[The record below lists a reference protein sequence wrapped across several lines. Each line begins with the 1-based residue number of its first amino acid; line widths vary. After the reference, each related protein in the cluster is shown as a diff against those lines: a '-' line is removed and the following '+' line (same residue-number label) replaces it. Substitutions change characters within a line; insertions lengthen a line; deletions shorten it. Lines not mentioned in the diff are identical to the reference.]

1 MKQII
6 KKVPEFWNYLTEEQ
20 IIQIYES
27 EIKHSNRLRISD
39 SKKRKL
45 LYEKVYE
52 DYYSELPFHP
62 AFKVKKNFEIQKN
75 RLDFQLNKI
84 IPIVNKNQVFVEVG
98 AGDCALSKQLS
109 SYVGKIYAL
118 EISKTYAMQEN
129 RLPSNMEIIIFDGFN
144 FPFEANS
151 IDFVYSNQLIE
162 HLHPDDA
169 IEQLKSIFNCLKKGG
184 RHMIIT
190 PNRLLGPGDISGH
203 FGDEPIGFHLKE
215 YTDLELRSI
224 LKSVGFKK
232 FKFQTIIKSKSI
244 YIPFLIKWSFEKFFS
259 KISKQNREKL
269 LKYRI
274 FNLFFN
280 TVLIAQK

>member
-1 MKQII
+1 MKQIV
-6 KKVPEFWNYLTEEQ
+6 KKVPEFWNYLTEDQ
-20 IIQIYES
+20 IYQIYES
-27 EIKHSNRLRISD
+27 EIKHSDRLRISD
-39 SKKRKL
+39 SNKRKL

-62 AFKVKKNFEIQKN
+62 AFKVKNNFEIQKN
-75 RLDFQLNKI
+75 RLDFQLNKL

-118 EISKTYAMQEN
+118 EISQTYAMQEN
-129 RLPSNMEIIIFDGFN
+129 KLPSNMEIIIFDGFH
-144 FPFEANS
+144 FPFEANT

-169 IEQLKSIFNCLKKGG
+169 LEQLKSIFNCLKKGG

-232 FKFQTIIKSKSI
+232 FKFQTIIKGKSI
-244 YIPFLIKWSFEKFFS
+244 YVPFFIKWALESYFS
-259 KISKQNREKL
+259 KISKQKRESL
-269 LKYRI
+269 LKYRV

>member
-1 MKQII
+1 MKQIV
-6 KKVPEFWNYLTEEQ
+6 KKVPEFWNYLTEDQ
-20 IIQIYES
+20 IYQIYES
-27 EIKHSNRLRISD
+27 EIKHSDRLRISD
-39 SKKRKL
+39 SNKRKL

-62 AFKVKKNFEIQKN
+62 AFKVKNNFDIQKN
-75 RLDFQLNKI
+75 RLDFQLNKL

-109 SYVGKIYAL
+109 SCVGKIYAL
-118 EISKTYAMQEN
+118 EISQTYAMQESK
-129 RLPSNMEIIIFDGFN
+129 LPSNMEIIIFDGFH
-144 FPFEANS
+144 FPFETNT

-169 IEQLKSIFNCLKKGG
+169 LEQLKSIFNCLKKGG

-232 FKFQTIIKSKSI
+232 FKFQTIIKGKSI
-244 YIPFLIKWSFEKFFS
+244 YVPFFIKWALESYFS
-259 KISKQNREKL
+259 KISKQKRESL

>member
-1 MKQII
+1 MKQIV
-6 KKVPEFWNYLTEEQ
+6 KKVPEFWNYLTEDQ
-20 IIQIYES
+20 IYQIYET

-39 SKKRKL
+39 TKKRKL

-62 AFKVKKNFEIQKN
+62 AFKVKNNFEIQKN
-75 RLDFQLNKI
+75 RLDFQLNKL

-118 EISKTYAMQEN
+118 EISQTYAMQEN
-129 RLPSNMEIIIFDGFN
+129 ELPSNMEIVIFDGFN

-169 IEQLKSIFNCLKKGG
+169 LEQLRSIFNCLKKGG

-190 PNRLLGPGDISGH
+190 PNRLLGPGDITGH

-232 FKFQTIIKSKSI
+232 FKFQTIIKGKSI
-244 YIPFLIKWSFEKFFS
+244 YVPLLIKWVLESYFS
-259 KISKQNREKL
+259 KISKQKRERL

>member
-75 RLDFQLNKI
+75 RLDFQLNKL

>member
-1 MKQII
+1 MKQIV
-6 KKVPEFWNYLTEEQ
+6 KKVPEFWNYLTEDQ
-20 IIQIYES
+20 IYQIYES
-27 EIKHSNRLRISD
+27 EIKHSDRLRISD
-39 SKKRKL
+39 SNKRKL

-62 AFKVKKNFEIQKN
+62 AFQVKNNFEIQKN
-75 RLDFQLNKI
+75 RLDFQLNKL

-118 EISKTYAMQEN
+118 EISQTYAMQEN
-129 RLPSNMEIIIFDGFN
+129 KLPSNMEIIIFDGFN

-162 HLHPDDA
+162 HLHPDDS

-232 FKFQTIIKSKSI
+232 FKFQTIIKGKSI
-244 YIPFLIKWSFEKFFS
+244 YVPFLIKWALESYFS
-259 KISKQNREKL
+259 KISKQKRERL
-269 LKYRI
+269 LRYRI

>member
-1 MKQII
+1 MKQIV
-6 KKVPEFWNYLTEEQ
+6 KKVPEFWNYLTEDQ
-20 IIQIYES
+20 IYQIYES
-27 EIKHSNRLRISD
+27 EIKHSDRLRISD
-39 SKKRKL
+39 SNKRKL

-62 AFKVKKNFEIQKN
+62 AFKVKNNFEIQKN
-75 RLDFQLNKI
+75 RLDFQLNKL

-118 EISKTYAMQEN
+118 EISQTYAMQEN
-129 RLPSNMEIIIFDGFN
+129 KLPSNMEIIIFDGFN
-144 FPFEANS
+144 FPFEAHT

-169 IEQLKSIFNCLKKGG
+169 LEQLKSIFNCLKKGG

-232 FKFQTIIKSKSI
+232 FKFQTIIKGKSI
-244 YIPFLIKWSFEKFFS
+244 FVPFIIKWALESYFS
-259 KISKQNREKL
+259 KISKQKRERL
-269 LKYRI
+269 LRYRI